1 MKPFFE
7 LKSLYICV
15 KDMERAIRFYE
26 YLLGQRVTEKSDI
39 YSVFNIGGFRY
50 GLFAHEKMN
59 EPKSWGNN
67 CLPSLTVSS
76 LDTALERLQAL
87 HAPIV
92 FPLTAIGTNLVLEF
106 ADSEGN
112 IIELTCPLAKHNST
126 AGDT

>member
-1 MKPFFE
+1 MEPTFE
-7 LKSLYICV
+7 LKSLYVCV

-39 YSVFNIGGFRY
+39 YSVIDIGGFRY

-67 CLPSLTVSS
+67 CLPSLSVSR
-76 LDTALERLQAL
+76 LDTVLEKLQTL

-92 FPLTAIGTNLVLEF
+92 FPLTTIGTNQVLEF

-112 IIELTCPLAKHNST
+112 IIELSCPFIEKL
-126 AGDT
+126 